1 MSARF
6 YSENEI
12 NPVLD
17 VFIVYRVM
25 ESEMCVFSCLQCV
38 CVCVEREVEN
48 ERYNG
53 INVFGLIFECL

>member
-25 ESEMCVFSCLQCV
+25 ESEMCVFSCLHVCV
-38 CVCVEREVEN
+38 CVCGEGGRE
-48 ERYNG
+48 
-53 INVFGLIFECL
+53 